1 MSSFGLRQAFAIQ
14 TLPKE
19 VRRYRR
25 TGLLLFL
32 LNLPM
37 GGMILPTVRTNSGFS
52 YSRHILYVSALSAFY
67 AFIQSIRGLLRFRVL
82 MNAPTG
88 GGIWCTMVLPV
99 VFMLLRSRKLIAA
112 QTSSIFQHFR

>member
-1 MSSFGLRQAFAIQ
+1 MIALYDLAPGSLRLYLIRCFRSQ

-37 GGMILPTVRTNSGFS
+37 GG
-52 YSRHILYVSALSAFY
+52 
-67 AFIQSIRGLLRFRVL
+67 
-82 MNAPTG
+82 
-88 GGIWCTMVLPV
+88 IWCTMVLPV
-99 VFMLLRSRKLIAA
+99 VFTLLRSRKLIAA
-112 QTSSIFQHFR
+112 QTSSIPQHFR